1 MESRIN
7 HSKSG
12 SCNASKTRFQVPLKV
27 QLSNRFQ
34 TEFQF
39 PNRSGKSRQGA
50 VRAIQST
57 ALTNSRFSIASQ
69 PGSPGR
75 PARKFSIRPQS
86 ASEIAWRGS
95 IDCLSWSKRKLTYT
109 PTFQSL
115 HGPAKLLIP
124 ERSKLTLPAKLP
136 ETVLPIW
143 VEALLYNAALTLSLA
158 EEPRS

>member
-1 MESRIN
+1 MNLSSKPAPTSPQLLVFLASGTIHFFFAPAAHWCARITLESRIN

-95 IDCLSWSKRKLTYT
+95 IDCLSWSKRKTDLYPNLSIPARPSKT
-109 PTFQSL
+109 PN
-115 HGPAKLLIP
+115 P
-124 ERSKLTLPAKLP
+124 
-136 ETVLPIW
+136 
-143 VEALLYNAALTLSLA
+143 
-158 EEPRS
+158 